1 MLSLPQ
7 SVSLWIIKT
16 TLKSP
21 NNKPGT
27 DLFTVYLPLLV
38 PLVSGSLLT
47 GKQWKSGLTPH
58 VCTLSFNV
66 QSPRHCQYGPSLAS
80 DLQRLLQIRGRL
92 SHLQASAPHRRS
104 FRMADAPPPPRDT
117 AGLLTCKEIS
127 QPKEVAAAAAL
138 FMHSLRRQF
147 SGILEV
153 KTTTTVLEDLE
164 NLED

>member
-104 FRMADAPPPPRDT
+104 FRMADAPPHPPGTQRGCPP
-117 AGLLTCKEIS
+117 AKRSHSQRKLLLQQLYLCTHYGGYSVE
-127 QPKEVAAAAAL
+127 
-138 FMHSLRRQF
+138 FLRSRQRQL
-147 SGILEV
+147 S
-153 KTTTTVLEDLE
+153 
-164 NLED
+164 